1 METQTHI
8 RTEMILTK
16 DERDTFT
23 KAQKLV
29 GDILEICDKAGAQ
42 RGHTY
47 AMEGSDDDSIEK
59 DELEWLVD
67 YLDRLRWAY
76 SIEVENEN

>member
-1 METQTHI
+1 METKTHL
-8 RTEMILTK
+8 RTEMVLTK
-16 DERDTFT
+16 EERDTFT

-29 GDILEICDKAGAQ
+29 GDILEVCENVGAK

-47 AMEGSDDDSIEK
+47 AMEGSDDSIEK

-76 SIEVENEN
+76 SVEVESEN

>member
-29 GDILEICDKAGAQ
+29 GDILEICDKVGAQ
-42 RGHTY
+42 RGNTY
-47 AMEGSDDDSIEK
+47 AMEGSDDSIEK

-76 SIEVENEN
+76 SIELESEN

>member
-8 RTEMILTK
+8 RTEIILTK

-29 GDILEICDKAGAQ
+29 GDILEICDKVGAQ

-47 AMEGSDDDSIEK
+47 AMGDDSIEK

-76 SIEVENEN
+76 SIEVESEN

>member
-16 DERDTFT
+16 DERGTFT

-29 GDILEICDKAGAQ
+29 GDILEICDKVGAQ

>member
-1 METQTHI
+1 MV
-8 RTEMILTK
+8 LTK

-23 KAQKLV
+23 KARKLV
-29 GDILEICDKAGAQ
+29 NDILEICDKVGAQ

-47 AMEGSDDDSIEK
+47 AMDSIEK
-59 DELEWLVD
+59 DELEWLID

-76 SIEVENEN
+76 SIEVESED

>member
-1 METQTHI
+1 METKTHM
-8 RTEMILTK
+8 RTEMVLTK

-29 GDILEICDKAGAQ
+29 GDILEVCDKVGAQ

-47 AMEGSDDDSIEK
+47 AMEGSDDSIEK

-76 SIEVENEN
+76 SVEVESEN